1 MKWSKKVTQH
11 SHALDLEPGIF
22 KSRDPTTIAASLK
35 RSAET
40 SQRRKGTPLQAA
52 MSMLNFYINR
62 PNKTR
67 SCALACC
74 RIAFCSVER
83 CLPARLMSKFSIDIA
98 ACKGVPLRRWLV
110 SAERFREAAIVVGS
124 RDLKIPGSRS
134 SAWLC
139 CVTFFD
145 HFISLQ
151 SILFSLAQFH
161 TTQ

>member
-62 PNKTR
+62 AGKHLSTEQK
-67 SCALACC
+67 AILQQAK
-74 RIAFCSVER
+74 AQ
-83 CLPARLMSKFSIDIA
+83 
-98 ACKGVPLRRWLV
+98 LRVLFGRKD
-110 SAERFREAAIVVGS
+110 AETVN
-124 RDLKIPGSRS
+124 
-134 SAWLC
+134 
-139 CVTFFD
+139 
-145 HFISLQ
+145 
-151 SILFSLAQFH
+151 
-161 TTQ
+161 